1 MMRMK
6 KTLLSWSSGK
16 DSAWTLYTLQQRSD
30 VELLGLVTTV
40 NQTHQ
45 RVAMHAVRLV
55 LLEQQ
60 AAAANLP
67 LHIINIPHPCS
78 NEKYNQA
85 MDGFFDS
92 IQQIGA
98 THMAFGDLF
107 LEDIRQYREENL
119 KGTGLTPMFPLWLE
133 PTEKLAQKM
142 IDAGLKTRITCI
154 DPNKL
159 SANFAGR
166 EFNQQFLDDL
176 PDGIDP
182 CGENG
187 EFHSFT
193 YAGPMFKKPINI
205 STGDVVERE
214 GFIFA
219 DLQPEGSVL

>member
-1 MMRMK
+1 MRMK

-16 DSAWTLYTLQQRSD
+16 DSAWTLYKLQQRRD

-55 LLEQQ
+55 LLKQQ

-78 NEKYNQA
+78 NEHYNQA

-159 SANFAGR
+159 SANFVGR

-205 STGDVVERE
+205 SAGDVVERE

>member
-1 MMRMK
+1 MRMK

-16 DSAWTLYTLQQRSD
+16 DSAWTLYKLQQRSD

-55 LLEQQ
+55 LLKQQ

-78 NEKYNQA
+78 NEHYNQA

>member
-1 MMRMK
+1 
-6 KTLLSWSSGK
+6 
-16 DSAWTLYTLQQRSD
+16 
-30 VELLGLVTTV
+30 LLGLVTTV

-55 LLEQQ
+55 LLKQQ

-78 NEKYNQA
+78 NENYNQA

-159 SANFAGR
+159 SANFVGR

>member
-1 MMRMK
+1 MRMK

-16 DSAWTLYTLQQRSD
+16 DSAWTLYTLQQRRD

-55 LLEQQ
+55 LLKQQ

-78 NEKYNQA
+78 NENYNQA

>member
-1 MMRMK
+1 MK

-16 DSAWTLYTLQQRSD
+16 DSAWTLYELQQRSD

-142 IDAGLKTRITCI
+142 IGAGLKTRITCI

-176 PDGIDP
+176 PGGIDP

-219 DLQPEGSVL
+219 DLQPEGPVL

>member
-1 MMRMK
+1 MRMK

-78 NEKYNQA
+78 NEHYNQA

-133 PTEKLAQKM
+133 TTEKLAQKM